1 MKSQKLPLRY
11 GRGNQRLNVPVSN
24 FTIIPVPFESTVSY
38 GRGTKKGPAAILR
51 ALEQVET
58 FDHEFSK
65 ESTEYYS
72 FSVAKKITKPE
83 KLNPLV
89 RKIILEGKIPV
100 ILGGEHSIA
109 PYVVEAV
116 NSMVKDLTVL
126 QIDAHADLRNSYKGN
141 KNSHACAMRRT
152 LEIVPV
158 VQVGIRNISK
168 EGYAFAKKTGQ
179 LKKIHFLDPRSEI
192 LDPSKVIRQL
202 SDNVYITLDVDG
214 LDPSIMPA
222 TGTPEPGGL
231 LWNEL
236 LSLVRAVAK
245 KKKIVGFDVMEL
257 APIKGLNAP
266 NFTLAKFIY
275 KLMNYIC
282 FCDKIS
288 S

>member
-1 MKSQKLPLRY
+1 MKSQKSPLK
-11 GRGNQRLNVPVSN
+11 QEFVLV
-24 FTIIPVPFESTVSY
+24 PVPFESTVSY
-38 GRGTKKGPAAILR
+38 GKGTKKGPAAILR

-65 ESTEYYS
+65 ESTEHYS
-72 FSVAKKITKPE
+72 FSVAKKISKPT

-89 RKIILEGKIPV
+89 RKIILEEKIPV
-100 ILGGEHSIA
+100 ILGGEHSIT

-152 LEIVPV
+152 LELAPV

-168 EGYAFAKKTGQ
+168 DGYAFAKKADQ
-179 LKKIHFLDPRSEI
+179 LKNIFFAKKPINFKKVLS
-192 LDPSKVIRQL
+192 LLSK
-202 SDNVYITLDVDG
+202 NVYITLDVDG

-222 TGTPEPGGL
+222 TGTPEPGGI

-236 LSLVRAVAK
+236 LNLVRAVAK
-245 KKKIVGFDVMEL
+245 KKNIVGFDVMEL
-257 APIKGLNAP
+257 APIKGLIAP